1 MAMPELGVARILG
14 WCSTLAPEFPRETA
28 RVEAQVTSRHV
39 TIVQRRPSWQGLD
52 EWFTHP
58 VARLR
63 STGATGLWGL
73 YWRDHDGKFHICDR
87 HEPTAQV
94 RELLEV
100 LGDYRRSIF
109 QGRTGP
115 TSPDW

>member
-1 MAMPELGVARILG
+1 MEV
-14 WCSTLAPEFPRETA
+14 
-28 RVEAQVTSRHV
+28 QVTGRHV

>member
-52 EWFTHP
+52 E
-58 VARLR
+58 
-63 STGATGLWGL
+63 
-73 YWRDHDGKFHICDR
+73 
-87 HEPTAQV
+87 
-94 RELLEV
+94 
-100 LGDYRRSIF
+100 
-109 QGRTGP
+109 
-115 TSPDW
+115 